1 MPLIQTIRALA
12 LLIIL
17 MPAIACSSNIS
28 DKNMLKENVDAQQ
41 LDWIT
46 GRVVFNDFEGGFY
59 GIITENGEKL
69 LPMNMDKSLMRENN
83 KVALKGKYEKDL
95 MTTRQWGKPFIIIEI
110 KLLEKGKGGSK
121 NQSTH

>member
-1 MPLIQTIRALA
+1 
-12 LLIIL
+12 
-17 MPAIACSSNIS
+17 
-28 DKNMLKENVDAQQ
+28 MLKENVDAQQ